1 MYNLPVRQF
10 IFNEDYIDAD
20 DDRQGLFIPGFIAE
34 EVAEHYPIAADLGAA
49 EREFDNWNERLII
62 PGMLKLIQDQK
73 KQLDDQQNQIDALT
87 ARLDALEG

>member
-1 MYNLPVRQF
+1 MRQF

-20 DDRQGLFIPGFIAE
+20 DDRLGLYIPGFIAE
-34 EVAEHYPIAADLGAA
+34 EVAEHYPIAADLDAV

-73 KQLDDQQNQIDALT
+73 KMIDALT
-87 ARLDALEG
+87 ARIDVLEGK